1 MNNKKTKVDKW
12 PFDLNMYELK
22 RTMSIL
28 RDTVEAPSVL
38 NDDGEDIRDFRINY
52 IILTSSYVI
61 NLYYDLLEK
70 SFEYKK
76 AFLIRE
82 SKNYGKGFR

>member
-1 MNNKKTKVDKW
+1 MIMV
-12 PFDLNMYELK
+12 K

-52 IILTSSYVI
+52 TILTSNHV
-61 NLYYDLLEK
+61 NTYYDLLEK

-82 SKNYGKGFR
+82 CKNYEKGFR